1 MTCRHCSPYGN
12 PGTVPVVVPR
22 VPRTPEE
29 MAVSAH
35 LRPPVAVI
43 WVPCGHC
50 TGGVASC
57 CDAAGSEGAE

>member
-1 MTCRHCSPYGN
+1 MTCQHCLPYGN
-12 PGTVPVVVPR
+12 PGTVPVVVPH

-29 MAVSAH
+29 MAVPAH

-43 WVPCGHC
+43 WVSCGC
-50 TGGVASC
+50 AGGVASC